1 MEAVQRNRHL
11 PWQWAAGDAAYGDK
25 YDLRQ
30 AVAAQGKWYCFE
42 VSSTAEVWTRDP
54 RWQVPEHD
62 GGRGRPRSRPEPTAS
77 SPDAKTV
84 AEVAQGLATRAW
96 VRHRVT
102 EDARGPREYEFA
114 RLRVI
119 EKQHGRPGPAG
130 WLMVRWPL
138 GCRDPKEFK
147 YFLSNAPRT
156 VSLAAL
162 ARVGCLRWTIEENF
176 ELAKG
181 ELGLDHYEVTRFR
194 GWYHYITQV
203 LLALA
208 FLKSVQ
214 CGWGEKGVSATV
226 PEVREILEVVLPR
239 ADWTPE
245 FAIAWFENQQR
256 RKRVSRRSHW
266 RRWFRGH
273 PYPT

>member
-1 MEAVQRNRHL
+1 EPWCPRTFASGPRPNWARKLVEAVQRNRPL

-130 WLMVRWPL
+130 WLMCAGRWAA
-138 GCRDPKEFK
+138 GT
-147 YFLSNAPRT
+147 PRSSST
-156 VSLAAL
+156 SCPTHRGRSRWRRWHGSDACAGQSRRTSSSPRVSS
-162 ARVGCLRWTIEENF
+162 GSIT
-176 ELAKG
+176 
-181 ELGLDHYEVTRFR
+181 TR
-194 GWYHYITQV
+194 
-203 LLALA
+203 
-208 FLKSVQ
+208 
-214 CGWGEKGVSATV
+214 
-226 PEVREILEVVLPR
+226 LPGSE
-239 ADWTPE
+239 AGTTT
-245 FAIAWFENQQR
+245 
-256 RKRVSRRSHW
+256 SRRSCS
-266 RRWFRGH
+266 
-273 PYPT
+273 PSPS